1 MAADSVSKEVIEQ
14 LKGVTTATVSM
25 LLLKRGIRAVSMH
38 GPRRV
43 AGPKARLVGPAT
55 TLQFFPFRED
65 LFDPAK
71 IGDPESAQRRVI
83 EQTPEGGV
91 LVIGT
96 GGRSDNGT
104 LGDIL
109 TARLKVRGVAG
120 MVTDGA
126 VRDIEGI
133 RPLDFPIFAGG
144 VAPPATYNGFCEG
157 VMNGPVACGGV
168 TVLPGDIIVADED
181 GALVLPRALAAKVA
195 EAGVERE
202 RLEGF
207 LARRVRQG
215 ASTVGTYPPDEATL
229 AAYKAWVEAGEPEE

>member
-1 MAADSVSKEVIEQ
+1 MADNPVSQEVIDK

-25 LLLKRGIRAVSMH
+25 LLLKRGVRSVFMT
-38 GPRRV
+38 GPRRLTGSV
-43 AGPKARLVGPAT
+43 PRLVGPAT

-71 IGDPESAQRRVI
+71 LGDPQSPQRRVI
-83 EQTPEGGV
+83 EETPEGGV

-96 GGRSDNGT
+96 GGRSNNGT

-120 MVTDGA
+120 LVSDGA

-133 RPLDFPIFAGG
+133 RPLDFPIFAAG
-144 VAPPATYNGFCEG
+144 AAAPATYNGFSRS

-168 TVLPGDIIVADED
+168 TVLPGDIIVADDD
-181 GALVLPRALAAKVA
+181 GALVLPQALAAEVA
-195 EAGVERE
+195 EAGVEQE

-207 LARRVRQG
+207 LARRIAKG
-215 ASTVGTYPPDEATL
+215 ASTVGTYPPDEATR
-229 AAYKAWVEAGEPEE
+229 AAYQTWVEAGEPED

>member
-1 MAADSVSKEVIEQ
+1 MTGSPVSQEVIDK

-25 LLLKRGIRAVSMH
+25 LLLKRGVRAVSMR
-38 GPRRV
+38 GPKRV
-43 AGPKARLVGPAT
+43 AGPRVRLVGPAT

-65 LFDPAK
+65 LFDPNK
-71 IGDPESAQRRVI
+71 IGDPNSAQRRVI
-83 EQTPEGGV
+83 EETPPGGV

-157 VMNGPVACGGV
+157 VMYGPAACGGV

-181 GALVLPRALAAKVA
+181 GALVLPAALAAEVA

-207 LARRVRQG
+207 LAKKVQQG

-229 AAYKAWVEAGEPEE
+229 AAYKAWVEAGEPGE